1 MHTIVWYDEYEEP
14 SLTFQKA
21 LGPQRSQE
29 PTPNPS
35 SWDQLIYSW
44 NPDTKSQVLSVCIP
58 LQVSPACHTQMS
70 LVDAVL
76 APSTPTRTEG
86 PQLMA
91 QLSALPRNCLQLKGV
106 MVPFIQGSMLPPRV
120 ICIQWLGDVDWKE
133 FESLVPTQDCSCGAS
148 PPPMSLAFVE
158 TSSQSNFLPFLPTGV
173 SPESTFQ

>member
-1 MHTIVWYDEYEEP
+1 MHIFVWYDEYEEP

-29 PTPNPS
+29 STPNPS

-58 LQVSPACHTQMS
+58 LQVSPAFQMS

-86 PQLMA
+86 PPPQLMA
-91 QLSALPRNCLQLKGV
+91 QLSALPRICLQLKEV

-120 ICIQWLGDVDWKE
+120 TCMQWLGDVDRQE
-133 FESLVPTQDCSCGAS
+133 SESLVPAQDSSCGALPAPEA
-148 PPPMSLAFVE
+148 PPSHEFGCGLSRDFITV
-158 TSSQSNFLPFLPTGV
+158 
-173 SPESTFQ
+173 